1 MRFAKNNDQERK
13 PSIATRVL
21 AGITVG
27 AMSFTQAGAIILN
40 VADASRDLADVP
52 WPGQGAERM
61 PLNLAYT
68 QLSTEHVDLASIAM
82 GKQVGGV
89 RYLVAGKPSAY
100 DIAFTDVSSGA
111 CGTCT

>member
-27 AMSFTQAGAIILN
+27 AMSFTQAGAVILN
-40 VADASRDLADVP
+40 VADASRELADVP
-52 WPGQGAERM
+52 WSGQAAERV
-61 PLNLAYT
+61 PFNLAYT
-68 QLSTEHVDLASIAM
+68 QVSTGHVDLASIAM
-82 GKQVGGV
+82 GKQVSGV
-89 RYLVAGKPSAY
+89 RYLGAGKPSAY
-100 DIAFTDVSSGA
+100 DTAFTDVSSGA